1 MGLISESNWVLKFHY
16 DVLWEVDGAMA
27 GCLLQQCGWTSSM
40 DVFFKW
46 LGSISFLGGG
56 YGDAAVAEALAE
68 VLMVLSFFSQE

>member
-1 MGLISESNWVLKFHY
+1 
-16 DVLWEVDGAMA
+16 MA

-68 VLMVLSFFSQE
+68 VLMVPSFFSQ